1 MTRLKCKGV
10 LSISKWLFFHLC
22 RNHCTCVTIFLNMGQ
37 SLPLFRLFSS
47 FSHHKSISNW
57 KRVDG
62 VLGIRTCGHR
72 MVGAG
77 ETTELWRPPVWPF
90 FIHNLWS
97 TKSARGSNFFCFS
110 HLLRFAKIVT
120 PVKAHTWVQYFT
132 HHQCDQKKLPNVC
145 KSSPKMISLEKW

>member
-22 RNHCTCVTIFLNMGQ
+22 HNHCTCVTIFLNMGQ

-72 MVGAG
+72 MVGAD

-97 TKSARGSNFFCFS
+97 TKSARGSNFFVSVIFYV
-110 HLLRFAKIVT
+110 LRKLWLPSRHTREYNILPITSVT
-120 PVKAHTWVQYFT
+120 RKNCQMNVKVA
-132 HHQCDQKKLPNVC
+132 QK
-145 KSSPKMISLEKW
+145 WFH